1 MRKVLAIAFFFLL
14 FCATCFAQTEF
25 HGLTPGKSTRVDVER
40 VLGQPV
46 NKVSATLIEYRPQP
60 LTSNIYVQYRTGSTV
75 VERIEVS
82 CRLENSTC
90 DDFGKSA
97 NLRLPKNPETAK
109 VPQNTSEKHALYYGP
124 PLYVVT
130 TYGDDGVGQSKAVP
144 ARIGFYSR
152 ELYASAVGAVKEKNA
167 EINRIIGD
175 SLNAGNAALNS
186 RNYDEAIKQYDLGLA
201 TDPTQIALLTSK
213 AAAFKA
219 RGIQKYNAAIVTR
232 DAVGIDAAKTDFKNA
247 ADTANK
253 AAQLLKEQSAATNE
267 DKRAAF
273 AVRADVFRLFVS
285 KADTTQADAGISAF
299 QDYLAVETDPA
310 KKLRAQLD
318 LAQMLLD
325 TGAVDKAF
333 AEFRKI
339 LVTQPDNP
347 DANLGAG
354 LALFST
360 GDKGKYQDAA
370 NYLQRFIENA
380 PDTHKNK
387 DDAKAILDELRSS
400 EKIVPRRP

>member
-1 MRKVLAIAFFFLL
+1 MTRILLTFLFLL
-14 FCATCFAQTEF
+14 LACAACFGQSSYK
-25 HGLTPGKSTRVDVER
+25 GLTPGKSTRVEVER

-46 NKVSATLIEYRPQP
+46 NKVSETLFEYGPQP
-60 LTSNIYVQYRTGSTV
+60 LTSKIYVQYRTGSTV

-90 DDFGKSA
+90 DDFGKSL
-97 NLRLPKNPETAK
+97 NLRLPKNPETAT
-109 VPQNTSEKHALYYGP
+109 VPRNSDEKHVLYYGP

-130 TYGDDGVGQSKAVP
+130 TYDEGMGQSRGVP
-144 ARIGFYSR
+144 FRLGFYSR
-152 ELYASAVGAVKEKNA
+152 ELYASASGAVKEKNA
-167 EINRIIGD
+167 EINRIVGD
-175 SLNAGNAALNS
+175 SLNAGNAAMSAN
-186 RNYDEAIKQYDLGLA
+186 NYDEAIKQYDLGLA
-201 TDPTQIALLTSK
+201 TDPTQVALLTSK

-247 ADTANK
+247 ADTASE
-253 AAQLLKEQSAATNE
+253 AAELAKQQPATTNE

-273 AVRADVFRLFVS
+273 AVRADVFRLFVT
-285 KADTTQADAGISAF
+285 KVDPTQADAGISAF

-339 LVTQPDNP
+339 LITQPDNP

-360 GDKGKYQDAA
+360 GERAKYQDAA
-370 NYLQRFIENA
+370 NYLQRFIKNA
-380 PDTHKNK
+380 PDTHNNK
-387 DDAKAILDELRSS
+387 DDARAILAELKSS
-400 EKIVPRRP
+400 ENIVPRRP